1 MIELQRNGLLFPKGC
16 AIGFEPQ
23 SFKKVIPSHH
33 FDDGLS
39 S

>member
-1 MIELQRNGLLFPKGC
+1 MTGLQSNGLLFPQGF

-33 FDDGLS
+33 FDDGFS